1 MMAIDMTQKGME
13 EEEVFKEI
21 ANKYK
26 STMAV
31 VEKQVADEL
40 FCHSIVL

>member
-13 EEEVFKEI
+13 EEVFKEI
-21 ANKYK
+21 ADKYK

-31 VEKQVADEL
+31 VEKQVANGL